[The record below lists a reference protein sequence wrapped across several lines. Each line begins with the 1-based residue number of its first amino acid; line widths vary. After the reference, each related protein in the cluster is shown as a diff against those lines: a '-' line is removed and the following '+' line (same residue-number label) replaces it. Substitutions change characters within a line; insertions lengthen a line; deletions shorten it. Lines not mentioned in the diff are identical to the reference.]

1 MRCGRS
7 PRPCGRAVD
16 RSGDSGENPARRS
29 WFLRPDLVVGGLA
42 EVPLEA
48 LRAWGIR
55 GVIIDLDNTLV
66 SYDDHEL
73 APEVRDWVKAALAA
87 RFRLVLLS
95 NNFEERVAAIGSHLG
110 VPTVSSALK
119 PLPGGFLRAMRV
131 LQTERHETVVIGD
144 QLFTDVLGA
153 KCVGLRTI
161 LTEPLVDHDFPATR
175 VLRMLERLVLRRHG

>member
-1 MRCGRS
+1 
-7 PRPCGRAVD
+7 
-16 RSGDSGENPARRS
+16 
-29 WFLRPDLVVGGLA
+29 VVGGLA